1 MPLDTSKIKLPR
13 EVALEVSGKVK
24 SFSTIAALSK
34 PIPQLFADKD
44 YMVFNGASEAEVIG
58 EGKQIGSYEQPITSV
73 AGKRFKVVTTTRVS
87 RELMWADKD
96 ARLEIVKAIIGDQ
109 SGALG
114 RALDFVCYH
123 AINPKDGKALSGY
136 ASLVGQATAVTAG
149 ADAVAD
155 IDKLTDAVIDYDI
168 NGFALSRPYASD
180 LRKLRV
186 PATGQRLYP
195 EIPLSLE
202 LGNFDGI
209 PAACS
214 NTVEAKQAETPTKV
228 KAIMGDFDMI
238 RWGMVRDIFGEIIET
253 GDPDGAGDLKR
264 MDQVAYRTE
273 AMFSYAV
280 LDPKAFAV
288 LKSA

>member
-1 MPLDTSKIKLPR
+1 MPLDTSKIKLPKS
-13 EVALEVSGKVK
+13 VALELSGKVK
-24 SFSTIAALSK
+24 ATSTIAALSK

-96 ARLEIVKAIIGDQ
+96 ARTEIVKAIIMDQ
-109 SGALG
+109 AESLG

-123 AINPKDGKALSGY
+123 AINPKDGKTLSGFT
-136 ASLVGQATAVTAG
+136 ALTSDATSVTATS
-149 ADAVAD
+149 DVVAD
-155 IDKLTDAVIDYDI
+155 VDKLTDTLIDYDI
-168 NGFALSRPYASD
+168 NGFALSRPYASE
-180 LRKLRV
+180 LRKIRV

-209 PAACS
+209 TAACS
-214 NTVEAKQAETPTKV
+214 GTVDAKKAETATKV
-228 KAIMGDFDMI
+228 KGIIGDFNKI
-238 RWGMVRDIFGEIIET
+238 RWGMVRDIFGEMIET

-264 MDQVAYRTE
+264 LDQVAYRTE

-288 LKSA
+288 LKTA